1 MNKRP
6 SIAKKRY
13 SFKKAYESVPLGQ
26 IESLRKDLYAIF
38 EINNRTSWSNKLKG
52 IVSPSVEIVEG
63 VQSVFEKYG
72 IIDCWTI
79 AEAEQ
84 P

>member
-1 MNKRP
+1 MKRHL

-13 SFKKAYESVPLGQ
+13 SFKKAYESVPLGK
-26 IESLRKDLYAIF
+26 IESLRKDLYAIL

-63 VQSVFEKYG
+63 VQSVFNKYG
-72 IIDCWTI
+72 IRDCWIIT
-79 AEAEQ
+79 EVKQ